1 MSSPTSQFKN
11 INYLALSLLYGP
23 TLTSIHD
30 WMKTIVLV
38 FIWKTG
44 KTIALTIWTFVS
56 KVMTLLFNMLSS
68 VLKCDV
74 KKKEK
79 KCDVEKFLF
88 KAYGCMFYYSCEQTL
103 LTSLML
109 GWRLG
114 LKLGAGTDA
123 EFYSLNCNLQIFRK
137 LFLPCIQINSG
148 LQQHHLKHIGVGRP

>member
-1 MSSPTSQFKN
+1 
-11 INYLALSLLYGP
+11 
-23 TLTSIHD
+23 
-30 WMKTIVLV
+30 MKTIVLV

-44 KTIALTIWTFVS
+44 KTIALTIWAFVS

-74 KKKEK
+74 G
-79 KCDVEKFLF
+79 KFLF
-88 KAYGCMFYYSCEQTL
+88 KAYGYMFYYSYEQTL

-123 EFYSLNCNLQIFRK
+123 EFYSLECNLQILRK

-148 LQQHHLKHIGVGRP
+148 LQQHHLKHIEVGRP

>member
-1 MSSPTSQFKN
+1 M
-11 INYLALSLLYGP
+11 ALSLLYGP